1 MIQDFKDVHKGETC
15 IVVGNGPSLEQTP
28 LWNLRQQYLTFG
40 ANKIYGLEIIPD
52 FWTCVDQVMLTD
64 CIPWVI
70 AQPASSFL
78 AHKFVPRDVPL
89 PGSHQ
94 LNISIESGFSKDAAE
109 KVILGGTVTYVNLQL
124 AWYMGFTTVLLVGV
138 DHKYPKASIG
148 GKAGYKFIA
157 EDDDPDHFKLADGSP
172 YFTPGRLYN
181 RPELTANERY
191 YAAAKMVFEQAG
203 RKIVNLTPGSALNI
217 FPKSTFEEWL

>member
-1 MIQDFKDVHKGETC
+1 MIQDYKDFHKGETC
-15 IVVGNGPSLEQTP
+15 VVIGNGPSLAETP
-28 LWNLRQQYLTFG
+28 LAALQYKYATFG
-40 ANKIYGLEIIPD
+40 ANKIYGCGFTPEY
-52 FWTCVDQVMLTD
+52 WTCVDPVMLTD

-70 AQPASSFL
+70 AHPKFDSET
-78 AHKFVPRDVPL
+78 FVPRDIPL
-89 PGSHQ
+89 LGSHQ

-124 AWYMGFTTVLLVGV
+124 AWYMGFTTILLVGV

-157 EDDDPDHFKLADGSP
+157 EGADPDHFKLADGSP
-172 YFTPGRLYN
+172 YFTPGHIYN

-191 YAAAKMVFEQAG
+191 YATAKLVFEQAG
-203 RKIVNLTPGSALNI
+203 RKIVNLTPDSALNV
-217 FPKSTFEEWL
+217 FEKQDWSKWI

>member
-1 MIQDFKDVHKGETC
+1 MIQDFKDKHKGETC
-15 IVVGNGPSLEQTP
+15 VVIGNGPSMEHTP
-28 LWNLRQQYLTFG
+28 DELIYKYKSFG
-40 ANKIYGLEIIPD
+40 ANKIYGSGDTPT
-52 FWTCVDQVMLTD
+52 FWTCIDSVMLTE

-70 AQPASSFL
+70 DHPKFECE
-78 AHKFVPRDVPL
+78 KFVPRDVPL

-157 EDDDPDHFKLADGSP
+157 EGADPDHFKLADGSP

-181 RPELTANERY
+181 RPELSANERY

-203 RKIVNLTPGSALNI
+203 RKIINLTPGTALNV
-217 FPKSTFEEWL
+217 FPKGTFEEWL

>member
-1 MIQDFKDVHKGETC
+1 MIQDFKDTHKGDTA
-15 IVVGNGPSLEQTP
+15 VVIGNGPSLANTP
-28 LWNLRQQYLTFG
+28 LAALQYKYETFG
-40 ANKIYGLEIIPD
+40 ANKIYGLGLTVQH
-52 FWTCVDQVMLTD
+52 WTCVDQVMLTD
-64 CIPWVI
+64 CVPWI
-70 AQPASSFL
+70 TTHPEYDSE
-78 AHKFVPRDVPL
+78 KFVPRDVPL

-138 DHKYPKASIG
+138 DHKYPKASIN

-157 EDDDPDHFKLADGSP
+157 EGADPDHFKLADGSP

-181 RPELTANERY
+181 RPELSANERY

-203 RKIVNLTPGSALNI
+203 RKIINLTPGTALNV
-217 FPKSTFEEWL
+217 FPKGTFEEWL

>member
-1 MIQDFKDVHKGETC
+1 VIQDFRDTHKGDTA
-15 IVVGNGPSLEQTP
+15 VVIGNGPSLEETP
-28 LWNLRQQYLTFG
+28 LVELHKKYFTFG
-40 ANKIYGLEIIPD
+40 ANKIYGRDFMPI
-52 FWTCVDQVMLTD
+52 FWTCIDSVMLTE

-70 AQPASSFL
+70 AHQGFL
-78 AHKFVPRDVPL
+78 SEKFVPRDVPL
-89 PGSHQ
+89 PDSHQ
-94 LNISIESGFSKDAAE
+94 LNTSVESGFSKDAAE

-157 EDDDPDHFKLADGSP
+157 AGDDPDHFKLADGSP

-181 RPELTANERY
+181 RRELTANERY

-203 RKIVNLTPGSALNI
+203 RKIVNLTPGTALNV
-217 FPKSTFEEWL
+217 FPKGTFEEWL